1 MDGRLSCRVRGP
13 RVVPLTGRPISRAVL
28 RAVPRADFEAQ
39 ALARAGHE
47 HGTSTKA
54 VGPGRASVVP
64 NRAVLVRAQ
73 RARPV
78 WPPIAPVNPRN
89 SHLFQTS
96 PYGAIEITYVGIG
109 DGEHVQPS

>member
-13 RVVPLTGRPISRAVL
+13 RIVPLTGRPISRAVL
-28 RAVPRADFEAQ
+28 RAMPRADFEAQ

-54 VGPGRASVVP
+54 VGPGRASIVP
-64 NRAVLVRAQ
+64 NRAVLVPAQ

-78 WPPIAPVNPRN
+78 WPPIMAVGWWMAWLPAGKPR
-89 SHLFQTS
+89 F
-96 PYGAIEITYVGIG
+96 EIQNWGRG
-109 DGEHVQPS
+109 GWG

>member
-1 MDGRLSCRVRGP
+1 
-13 RVVPLTGRPISRAVL
+13 VPLTGRPISRAVL

-47 HGTSTKA
+47 HDTSTKA

-64 NRAVLVRAQ
+64 NRAVLVPAQ

-78 WPPIAPVNPRN
+78 WPPIW
-89 SHLFQTS
+89 SLFIGQRGGQFLQGF
-96 PYGAIEITYVGIG
+96 GA
-109 DGEHVQPS
+109 SLF

>member
-1 MDGRLSCRVRGP
+1 MATGMVDGRLSCRVRGP
-13 RVVPLTGRPISRAVL
+13 RIVPLSGRPISRAVL

-47 HGTSTKA
+47 HDTSTKA

-64 NRAVLVRAQ
+64 YRAVLVSAQ

-78 WPPIAPVNPRN
+78 WPPITA
-89 SHLFQTS
+89 
-96 PYGAIEITYVGIG
+96 E
-109 DGEHVQPS
+109 